1 MQRYLILIEPTD
13 TGYSAYSPDIP
24 GCVAS
29 APSLAE
35 VEKVMRDAISL
46 HLEGLRESGQPVP
59 PPHTSASYVEIAA

>member
-29 APSLAE
+29 APSLAD
-35 VEKVMRDAISL
+35 VEKVMRDAIGL

-59 PPHTSASYVEIAA
+59 VPHTSASYVEIAA

>member
-29 APSLAE
+29 APSLAD
-35 VEKVMRDAISL
+35 VEKVMRDAIGL

-59 PPHTSASYVEIAA
+59 PPHTSASYVEITN